1 MIVQTAVYSGY
12 VEVDWKKIQDD
23 VARKADANTDGKISG
38 EDVKEYWK
46 KVKKILTLNL
56 PNAGG
61 FSLGFLYGVT
71 YA

>member
-12 VEVDWKKIQDD
+12 VDVDWKKVQGD
-23 VARKADANTDGKISG
+23 VAKKADATGDGKLGG

-46 KVKKILTLNL
+46 KVKEILTSNI
-56 PNAGG
+56 PDAGG